1 MMWTTYKKEIMER
14 EAEEADFLKKY
25 YHHSHRQ
32 HANEGAAPV
41 QKNDNAPKITTTS
54 INRSSTDDD
63 DWPVQV
69 RFFVAAAVA

>member
-1 MMWTTYKKEIMER
+1 MER

-32 HANEGAAPV
+32 HANEGAPPL
-41 QKNDNAPKITTTS
+41 QQHDNAPKITTAA
-54 INRSSTDDD
+54 INPSSSQDD

-69 RFFVAAAVA
+69 RLLFCIHQQQLYANIDIP